1 MIVEK
6 NSVQDGEEKA
16 SYKDL
21 LVWHKSLSFANDVID
36 IVDALDTDRKHYRL
50 IEQLEAAV
58 TSIAMNIAEGK
69 GRESKKE
76 FVHFLYI
83 SRGSLYETLTL
94 LELFKIRGWLNL
106 EIFQNL
112 EKQAIEIA
120 KMLKGLI
127 NSVVKSI

>member
-1 MIVEK
+1 M
-6 NSVQDGEEKA
+6 NPEESRS

-21 LVWHKSLSFANDVID
+21 VVWQKSLGFANDVFD
-36 IVDALDTDRKHYRL
+36 LVDSLDTHRKHFRL

-58 TSIAMNIAEGK
+58 TSIPMNIAEGK

-76 FVHFLYI
+76 YVHFLYI

-94 LELFKIRGWLNL
+94 LEIFQMRGWITPDLFHVL
-106 EIFQNL
+106 ESRSN
-112 EKQAIEIA
+112 EIA

-127 NSVVKSI
+127 NYISHSQ